1 MKNIAIIGA
10 GNIGSRHLQALKAVN
25 IPLDIMVIDP
35 NPESLNIAKERYN
48 SMPVGQYDHTIRYFR
63 NYDKIKDEFDIAI
76 IATYSNIRRMVIEQ
90 LFEVSHARFFIL
102 EKILFTKAEDY
113 LIIRDLLKEQN
124 SQAWVNCTRRVIPF
138 YNDKIKDWFNKK
150 KILYFVSGSKWNL
163 ISNLIHFIDYMSYIL
178 GQVEFKIDY
187 NHLDLKLESSRI
199 PNFLEL
205 NGTINLHFNEGSIGV
220 INCYPSGNQ
229 PIIVDIA
236 SDEIRCILNEEQG
249 KAWVNIR
256 NNENIWK
263 DYDARLLYT
272 SQITTFLVED
282 ILKNNKCPLTPYEE
296 SMKLHLLTFEP
307 MLKFLNKS
315 FKKQFTSYPFT

>member
-10 GNIGSRHLQALKAVN
+10 GNIGSRHLQALRAVN

-35 NPESLNIAKERYN
+35 NPESLNIAKGRYN
-48 SMPVGQYDHTIRYFR
+48 SMPAGQYEHTINYYR
-63 NYDKIKDEFDIAI
+63 NYDKIKDDFDIAI
-76 IATYSNIRRMVIEQ
+76 IATHSNIRRIVIEQ
-90 LFEVSHARFFIL
+90 ILEVSHVKSFIL
-102 EKILFTKAEDY
+102 EKILFNKADDY
-113 LIIRDLLKEQN
+113 PIVGDLLKEQN

-138 YNDKIKDWFNKK
+138 YKDQIKKWFNKK
-150 KILYFVSGSKWNL
+150 KILYLVSGSKWYL

-178 GQVEFKIDY
+178 DEVEFEIDF
-187 NHLDLKLESSRI
+187 NHLLLKLEESRI

-205 NGTINLHFNEGSIGV
+205 NGTINLYFNEGSIGV

-229 PIIVDIA
+229 QVIVDIA

-249 KAWVNIR
+249 KALVNIR
-256 NNENIWK
+256 NNEEFWK
-263 DYDARLLYT
+263 DYEAKILYS

-282 ILKNNKCPLTPYEE
+282 ILKNNKCSLTPYEE

-307 MLKFLNKS
+307 LLKFLNEN
-315 FKKQFTSYPFT
+315 FHKQFAFYPFT